1 MEGPP
6 VGEEQKS
13 WIIRVIRRFKK
24 WMAVLLLSKLCVSGC
39 LFSPLNSYV
48 EIIAHGVIVLG
59 RSLGLVGEALV
70 DGLMPYKESLQQH
83 LILIRSPRTRR
94 NFCHL

>member
-13 WIIRVIRRFKK
+13 WIIRVIRTFKK

-39 LFSPLNSYV
+39 FFSPLNSYV

-59 RSLGLVGEALV
+59 RSLGLVGEALM

-83 LILIRSPRTRR
+83 LILIRSPRTIR